1 MKATDKK
8 TIGKTNTQVT
18 RFGLGGANLKNTG
31 VSPNISEKT
40 IQKAL
45 SLNVGYF
52 DTAPLYGDK
61 QSEKNLG
68 KVLPHANRTQFALS
82 TKAGRT
88 YSPGI
93 MSPETAKMDLSY
105 DGILRSVDSS
115 LKRLSLDKIDI
126 LFIHDPDLHPEGRN
140 SGFKQVIE
148 ESFQAAQKLKNDGLI
163 NAIGVGMNEWE
174 MPYKFIQEFDLD
186 CVLQA
191 GRYTLMNQAAL
202 HPFLDE
208 CEKRDVSV
216 ITGSTL
222 NGGFI
227 FSNMDN
233 NTMMNYQ
240 PGIDRND
247 LTIPIKGKKIKNICN
262 SYNVP
267 MITVALQFPFRHPA
281 VASVLTGTSTPEE
294 LQENISLFDINIPK
308 DLWAELESEG
318 LIEV

>member
-8 TIGKTNTQVT
+8 NIGKTNTQVT
-18 RFGLGGANLKNTG
+18 RLGLGGAHLKNTG

-45 SLNVGYF
+45 SLNIGYF

-82 TKAGRT
+82 TKAGRL
-88 YSPGI
+88 YSPGL
-93 MSPETAKMDLSY
+93 STPENAKMDLSY
-105 DGILRSVDSS
+105 DAILKSVDSS

-126 LFIHDPDLHPEGRN
+126 LFIHDPELHPEGRR
-140 SGFKQVIE
+140 SGFKQVMT

-174 MPYKFIQEFDLD
+174 MPLKFIKEFDLD

-191 GRYTLMNQAAL
+191 GRYTLMNQTAL

-216 ITGSTL
+216 IIGAPL

-227 FSNMDN
+227 CSNMDK
-233 NTMMNYQ
+233 NTILSYQ
-240 PGIDRND
+240 PEKDRND
-247 LTIPIKGKKIKNICN
+247 PTILPKGNKIKNICN

-267 MITVALQFPFRHPA
+267 IKSAAIQFPFRHPA
-281 VASVLTGTSTPEE
+281 VASIIPGASTSEE
-294 LQENISLFDINIPK
+294 LQDNISLFDITIPK

-318 LIEV
+318 LIEI